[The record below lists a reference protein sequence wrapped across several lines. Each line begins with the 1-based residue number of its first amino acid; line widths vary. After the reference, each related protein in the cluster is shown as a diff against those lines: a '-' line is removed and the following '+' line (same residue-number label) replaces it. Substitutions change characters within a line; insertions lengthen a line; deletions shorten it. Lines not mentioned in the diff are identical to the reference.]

1 MNAIEIEA
9 FIVNHQIT
17 ICSERLP
24 AQMSRAKVIVLFD
37 DVEPMRPR
45 KGALASLR
53 ANPAQPKEDGLPMTR
68 EELYDRA
75 SLR

>member
-9 FIVNHQIT
+9 PIIDHQIT
-17 ICSERLP
+17 ICSDRLP

-37 DVEPMRPR
+37 AVEQAPPR

-53 ANPAQPKEDGLPMTR
+53 ANPAQPKGDGQPMTR
-68 EELYDRA
+68 EELYDRS

>member
-9 FIVNHQIT
+9 PIIDHQIT
-17 ICSERLP
+17 ICSDRLP
-24 AQMSRAKVIVLFD
+24 AQMSSAKVIVLFEA
-37 DVEPMRPR
+37 VEPPRRR

-53 ANPAQPKEDGLPMTR
+53 ANPAQPKDDGVPMTR

-75 SLR
+75 SIR